1 MYKYIHTCIYIHVYM
16 SAHIRTYT
24 YTHTH
29 IQNVHMNARKHAWND
44 GAAANVQG
52 AVADEGSFALRFRST
67 QVLHFAFVRRNQT
80 TFRTSIARTSLY
92 PRPAASILL
101 HPPSPRHN
109 IPQNSSRPQASA
121 VLLFYTDQMNRA
133 HSPEEAPRTFTM
145 APCVLVERLEGKQRC
160 SRAAVSE
167 HQESKPEKKV
177 TVHWKR
183 RDNEEPAHLHW
194 CGSNPPSSWLAQAAS
209 PRSWCSEIGS
219 PFHHFPAVSRVVTV
233 RNAVKGCNPEK

>member
-177 TVHWKR
+177 TVH
-183 RDNEEPAHLHW
+183 
-194 CGSNPPSSWLAQAAS
+194 
-209 PRSWCSEIGS
+209 
-219 PFHHFPAVSRVVTV
+219 
-233 RNAVKGCNPEK
+233 